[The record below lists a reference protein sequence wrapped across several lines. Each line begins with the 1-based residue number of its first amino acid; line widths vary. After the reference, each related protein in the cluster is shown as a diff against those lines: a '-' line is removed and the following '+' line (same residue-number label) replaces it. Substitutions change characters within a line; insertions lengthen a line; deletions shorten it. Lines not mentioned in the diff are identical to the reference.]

1 MRTVAVVAAGGS
13 GVRLGGALP
22 KQFLELAGRP
32 LLAHTCERFARCRT
46 VGGWILVLPA
56 EGFEEHRERMQA
68 WADRA
73 KLLAVVPGGQVRQ
86 DSVWRGL
93 QAIPHGFEG
102 VVLVH
107 DGARP
112 LVSEALIEATA
123 EAAAR
128 YGAAIAALPAQDTLK
143 VVGADDVIQ
152 TTVDR
157 RQLYRAQTPQGFRF
171 EILRAAFERAI
182 AERFYG
188 TDESALVERIGV
200 AVHLVAGSETN
211 IKVTTAE
218 DLLLAEHYL
227 RDLGDSREGR
237 EGAGE

>member
-1 MRTVAVVAAGGS
+1 MRTVAVLAAGGS

-32 LLAHTCERFARCRT
+32 LLAHTCERFARCPS
-46 VGGWILVLPA
+46 VSGMVLVLPA
-56 EGFEEHRERMQA
+56 EGFAEHRDRMHA
-68 WADRA
+68 WADGT
-73 KLLAVVPGGQVRQ
+73 KLLAVVPGGRARQ
-86 DSVWRGL
+86 DSVWNGL
-93 QAIPHGFEG
+93 QAIPSALDG

-128 YGAAIAALPAQDTLK
+128 YGAAIAAVPVQDTLK
-143 VVGADDVIQ
+143 EVGADDVIQ
-152 TTVDR
+152 RTVDR
-157 RQLYRAQTPQGFRF
+157 RRLYRAQTPQGFRS

-182 AERFYG
+182 ADGFYG
-188 TDESALVERIGV
+188 TDESALAERIGV
-200 AVHLVAGSETN
+200 AIHLVPGSEKN

-227 RDLGDSREGR
+227 RDLRVR
-237 EGAGE
+237 EGAGG